1 MVKSQVTKKKEGTKS
16 SLNEFEAY
24 LECNK
29 IFQELMCMLSQ
40 YNQCCFPC
48 MIWHRSETISVKAT
62 ELLPLSSNMEC
73 KRKKKK
79 KNINGVRNC
88 NFFFMFPVQIK
99 IYFYIWRA
107 QMFYSQEMGR
117 SQLLIPESSFPL
129 PINCNCI
136 KGEHPHV
143 CSLCVYEFITIKE
156 SVGMCIAAFV

>member
-1 MVKSQVTKKKEGTKS
+1 MQQ
-16 SLNEFEAY
+16 N
-24 LECNK
+24 
-29 IFQELMCMLSQ
+29 LSGIDVYALSW
-40 YNQCCFPC
+40 YNLCCFPC
-48 MIWHRSETISVKAT
+48 MIWHTWSETISVKAT

-73 KRKKKK
+73 KRKKK
-79 KNINGVRNC
+79 NTNGVKNRK
-88 NFFFMFPVQIK
+88 FFFMFPVQMK

-156 SVGMCIAAFV
+156 SVRTCIAALV